1 MSFGAIY
8 DKFDSAIRWLGYLD
22 WGWWG
27 LMNVLVQNFFDCF
40 YWWWSMIVPAGCC
53 NNSVSFAM
61 KYWSPNTLSQNLER
75 VGRRSLSLF
84 DFGVQIVCSS
94 PTWVSLMNHL
104 FTTSTH
110 DVAGVFS
117 NSYLSLRIGRM
128 SFFCCMACWVLFGS
142 SSAKTSQHSHKTHKI
157 SNHFCSSKIIPPSAK
172 AIQEGVGAYH
182 MHLPF
187 QGVCSKSVGNH
198 QTSKGITRSGTLIP
212 NPKKNQQ
219 KPIRVNPHLKT
230 RHYSSQ
236 QGTIGCR
243 PRLT

>member
-110 DVAGVFS
+110 DVAGVFFRTHIS
-117 NSYLSLRIGRM
+117 AWELDACLSSAAWHVGFSLAAPLQKPRNIHTKHTKSPTTSAHQKLSLP
-128 SFFCCMACWVLFGS
+128 VQ
-142 SSAKTSQHSHKTHKI
+142 KQ
-157 SNHFCSSKIIPPSAK
+157 SKKGLGLTICI
-172 AIQEGVGAYH
+172 YH
-182 MHLPF
+182 
-187 QGVCSKSVGNH
+187 
-198 QTSKGITRSGTLIP
+198 SKGFVPKRLEIT
-212 NPKKNQQ
+212 K
-219 KPIRVNPHLKT
+219 H
-230 RHYSSQ
+230 
-236 QGTIGCR
+236 
-243 PRLT
+243 PRGLPGVVP